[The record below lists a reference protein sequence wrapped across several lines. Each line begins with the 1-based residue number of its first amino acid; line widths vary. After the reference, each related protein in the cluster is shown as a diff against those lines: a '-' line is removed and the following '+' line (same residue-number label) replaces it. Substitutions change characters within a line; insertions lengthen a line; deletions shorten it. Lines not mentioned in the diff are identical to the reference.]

1 MVGWTLVN
9 PMISEMNY
17 LGLNKHMILM
27 MKSGLCKGNELW
39 FVRTQRYFGSTVK
52 LAKNMKFF
60 TKRTKE
66 TALYLKITVNF
77 TGIYNKY
84 LQLFYNKERL
94 DLTCQENIF
103 SLSKKKI
110 VVNLFLLLPVSSI

>member
-1 MVGWTLVN
+1 
-9 PMISEMNY
+9 
-17 LGLNKHMILM
+17 M
-27 MKSGLCKGNELW
+27 MKLGLCKGNELW

-52 LAKNMKFF
+52 FAKNMKFF

-84 LQLFYNKERL
+84 LQLFYNKECL

-103 SLSKKKI
+103 SLSKKENCCK
-110 VVNLFLLLPVSSI
+110 LVSSATCFKHLT